1 MRYSLL
7 AGGKRIRPILCLAS
21 AEMFVDSKEE
31 LWEKVMPAAVAV
43 EMIHTMSLV
52 HDDLPSMD
60 NDDLRRGKPTNHV
73 VYGEETAIL
82 AGDALLSESFQH
94 VAERTKNVDPGKV
107 VDVIMR
113 MGKAIG
119 PTGLAGGQ
127 LMDLTCE
134 GKPADDVTLE
144 DLRWIHVHKT
154 AVLLKL
160 AVTSGAILAGA
171 KPDEVKALE
180 EFATNIGLAFQV
192 ADDILDVTQ
201 STEELGKTAGKDMDT
216 DKATFPRLL
225 GLEESR
231 KEAERL
237 TALAKESLVP
247 FGERAQPLLALADFI
262 INRSN

>member
-1 MRYSLL
+1 
-7 AGGKRIRPILCLAS
+7 
-21 AEMFVDSKEE
+21 
-31 LWEKVMPAAVAV
+31 
-43 EMIHTMSLV
+43 
-52 HDDLPSMD
+52 
-60 NDDLRRGKPTNHV
+60 
-73 VYGEETAIL
+73 L

-94 VAERTKNVDPGKV
+94 VAERTKNVDPSKV
-107 VDVIMR
+107 VTAIMN
-113 MGKAIG
+113 MGKAVG
-119 PTGLAGGQ
+119 PVGLAGGQ

-134 GKPADDVTLE
+134 GKPADDVTIE

-160 AVTSGAILAGA
+160 AVVNGALLAGA
-171 KPDEVKALE
+171 EADELKALE
-180 EFATNIGLAFQV
+180 EFANYIGLAFQV

-201 STEELGKTAGKDMDT
+201 STEELGKTAGKDEDT

-225 GLEESR
+225 GLEGSR

-247 FGERAQPLLALADFI
+247 FGDRAKPLLAIADFI